1 MKKILALVLALA
13 MVLSMV
19 ACGAKEEAAA
29 PAATD
34 AAPAATEAAPEAETP
49 AEYVD
54 PFAEYA
60 DDYDALSQAV
70 YDEVLGEF
78 YEYYMAAQEATD
90 TAERYAL
97 MAIAEAKMLSAGIF
111 LPTTS
116 KGGNYAMTKVAPY
129 TNTPVLF
136 GNDTYRLHDRIVVT
150 EPIEAAHVAEM
161 KAKWVELAATG
172 TYEQFVKD
180 YLTEKGYTMVDVH
193 NYYYDADPEMW
204 DVLATS
210 MAADSEILVNTY
222 DGLIEYDME
231 NVPQPALA
239 TSWETTNNADGT
251 QTWTF
256 KLREDVVWVDNQG
269 REVSKLTADDF
280 VAGLQHMMDAAG
292 GLEYLVCAGC
302 ANIVGAD
309 EYVNGEITDFAEVGV
324 KAVDDYTV
332 AYTLTI
338 PTDYFLTMLGY
349 GVFAPLSREYYE
361 SMGGK
366 FGADFDASAADYKY
380 GKGPDSI
387 AYNGPFRITNFTS
400 NNQIVFETNESYWNV
415 AGNNLKK
422 MTFIYTDGSDPQKPY
437 TDFFSGVVD
446 TMGLT
451 AERVEMARAEGTFDK
466 YSYVSETD
474 ATTYCGFLNLYRTAF
489 ANYNDANVGITPK
502 SEEDVE
508 RGKAAMLNQNFRLAL
523 LTAIDRATYNEQ
535 SVGADLKL
543 NALANS
549 YTPGTFVMLPT
560 ETTVEI
566 NGEAKTYAAG
576 TQYGQIMQDQ
586 LDADGISLVVW
597 NGTSSAGFDGWYNV
611 DAAKAYLAAAVEEL
625 AAVGIEVSAEN
636 PIYVDMPVRTDS
648 EVNMNMKQAVK
659 QSVEAATEGAIIINL
674 VEYATRDTYLDATY
688 WYGLGSEANFDIN
701 DGSGWGP
708 DYGDP
713 STYLGTMLPQYAG
726 YMVKSLGIF

>member
-1 MKKILALVLALA
+1 MKKILAMLLAAMMILSLA
-13 MVLSMV
+13 
-19 ACGAKEEAAA
+19 ACTESGNNNTTP
-29 PAATD
+29 PAI
-34 AAPAATEAAPEAETP
+34 
-49 AEYVD
+49 EYLD
-54 PFAEYA
+54 PYK
-60 DDYDALSQAV
+60 DITDYDELSAAV
-70 YDEVLGEF
+70 YEDVLGEF
-78 YEYYMAAQEATD
+78 NKYYQAAMAESS
-90 TAERYAL
+90 TAMRFAK
-97 MAIAEAKMLSAGIF
+97 MAIAEAKLLGAGVF

-136 GNDTYRLHDRIVVT
+136 GNDTYRLHDRVVVT
-150 EPIEAAHVAEM
+150 EPIEAAHIAEM
-161 KAKWVELAATG
+161 KAKWVELATTG

-302 ANIVGAD
+302 ANIVNAD
-309 EYVNGEITDFAEVGV
+309 AYVNGEITDFAEVGIE
-324 KAVDDYTV
+324 AIDDYTV
-332 AYTLTI
+332 AYTLSI
-338 PTDYFLTMLGY
+338 PTDYFITMLGY
-349 GVFAPLSREYYE
+349 GVFAPMSREYYE

-366 FGADFDASAADYKY
+366 FGADYDASAADYKY

-415 AGNNLKK
+415 EGNNLKK

-437 TDFFSGVVD
+437 TDFFGGVVD
-446 TMGLT
+446 TMGMT
-451 AERVEMARAEGTFDK
+451 AERVEMARAEGKFDT
-466 YSYVSETD
+466 YAYVSETD

-502 SEEDVE
+502 SAEDIE

-636 PIYVDMPVRTDS
+636 PIYIDMPTRTDS
-648 EVNMNMKQAVK
+648 EVTMNMKQAVK
-659 QSVEAATEGAIIINL
+659 QSFEAATDGMIVINL
-674 VEYATRDTYLDATY
+674 VEFATRDTYLDATY
-688 WYGLGSEANFDIN
+688 WYGLGNEANFDLN

>member
-1 MKKILALVLALA
+1 MKKLIALLLALV
-13 MVLSMV
+13 MVIGLV
-19 ACGAKEEAAA
+19 ACGKK
-29 PAATD
+29 
-34 AAPAATEAAPEAETP
+34 APEAETP
-49 AEYVD
+49 VVDAPVAEAPVETPEEPAVAD
-54 PFAEYA
+54 PFAEIE
-60 DDYDALSQAV
+60 DYDELSSAV
-70 YDEVLGEF
+70 YEHVLGEF
-78 YEYYMAAQEATD
+78 YEYYMAAQEATN

-97 MAIAEAKMLSAGIF
+97 MAIAEAKMLGAGIF

-116 KGGNYAMTKVAPY
+116 QGGNYAMTKVAPY
-129 TNTPVLF
+129 TNTPILF
-136 GNDTYRLHDRIVVT
+136 GNDTYRLHDRIVTT
-150 EPIEAAHVAEM
+150 EPIEAAHIAEM
-161 KAKWVELAATG
+161 KAEWVNLVGTG

-180 YLTEKGYTMVDVH
+180 YLTEKGYEIKDTATF
-193 NYYYDADPEMW
+193 YFDADPEMW

-332 AYTLTI
+332 AYTLSI

-349 GVFAPLSREYYE
+349 GVFAPLSREYYV

-415 AGNNLKK
+415 EGNNLKK

-446 TMGLT
+446 TMGMT
-451 AERVEMARAEGTFDK
+451 AERVEMARAEGKFDT
-466 YSYVSETD
+466 YAYVSETD

-489 ANYNDANVGITPK
+489 ANYNDENVGITPK
-502 SEEDVE
+502 SEEDIV

-543 NALANS
+543 NALVNS

-586 LDADGISLVVW
+586 LDADGISLVAW

-636 PIYVDMPVRTDS
+636 PIYIDMPTRTDS
-648 EVNMNMKQAVK
+648 EVTMNMKQAVK
-659 QSVEAATEGAIIINL
+659 QSVEAATDGMIVINL
-674 VEYATRDTYLDATY
+674 VEFATRDTYLDATY
-688 WYGLGSEANFDIN
+688 WYGLGEEANFDIN